1 MKKFIIAGEVTL
13 PFKYILLASSDD
25 EAETMANEL
34 TYEDIKEALIK
45 SKAEIY
51 VETVDEGEEKDL
63 IVTILKELKGD
74 K

>member
-25 EAETMANEL
+25 EAENMANEL

-51 VETVDEGEEKDL
+51 VETVDEGEEEDL